1 MEEFDLIIIGL
12 GPGGIRAANNARENN
27 LSVLAFEKDNT
38 GGCCLNRGCV
48 PTKAILHSAEIY
60 DEISNSKKSG
70 IDIEGEIKINFQ
82 NIIKRKNDIVQ
93 KITKAAE
100 NELVKKG
107 VKIIKEEAFPD
118 FNNLTVNGYKGKNII
133 VATGSMPYELSNLKF
148 NKKDILSSDDILN
161 LENLPKSIAIIGSGA
176 IGIEWARIFSS
187 FNVQTTLIEKE
198 TNIIPNSDIDVQKR
212 ILRILKMKK
221 VKVIT
226 GCAAKTFEN
235 KILTLDNGEKI
246 EADIVLVAAGRK
258 KSAFEGL
265 IINPDLTTNYKNVY
279 AIGDIIAKKM
289 LAHTANMHADCIID
303 KITNKK
309 RSITPDSLI
318 PSVIYGIPEAASVGI
333 TEREADD
340 NYRIYNLQLSYL
352 AKSWCDNKI
361 DGFIKIITKDN
372 LIKGAHI
379 VSPEASSLISG
390 IQAFIN
396 TNYSVDKIK
405 EIVFAH
411 PTYSEGIYEAI
422 ING

>member
-1 MEEFDLIIIGL
+1 M
-12 GPGGIRAANNARENN
+12 
-27 LSVLAFEKDNT
+27 
-38 GGCCLNRGCV
+38 
-48 PTKAILHSAEIY
+48 
-60 DEISNSKKSG
+60 
-70 IDIEGEIKINFQ
+70 
-82 NIIKRKNDIVQ
+82 
-93 KITKAAE
+93 
-100 NELVKKG
+100 
-107 VKIIKEEAFPD
+107 
-118 FNNLTVNGYKGKNII
+118 GKN
-133 VATGSMPYELSNLKF
+133 
-148 NKKDILSSDDILN
+148 
-161 LENLPKSIAIIGSGA
+161 
-176 IGIEWARIFSS
+176 FSS

-198 TNIIPNSDIDVQKR
+198 NNIIPNSDIDVQKR

-258 KSAFEGL
+258 RSAFEGL

-318 PSVIYGIPEAASVGI
+318 PSVIYGSPEAASVGI
-333 TEREADD
+333 TEREADE